1 MKKRTASKPRKPPKT
16 ICAAGS
22 GTRLKIIVS
31 EKDIRQRVRELARQ
45 INRDYAGKTLHIVG
59 ILEDGFVFMADLVRA
74 LEGDVVCQFLKAY
87 VTEQPREGGS
97 TLELFFRPELE
108 VAGKHV
114 LLVMGVLQTGIT
126 SEFLIRHLT
135 SCGAASVRI
144 ATFIDRST
152 DRRILLRAD
161 YSGFLLDNSYVVGYG
176 LGTADFGRNLPFLA
190 VVQGQLPPS
199 PGI

>member
-1 MKKRTASKPRKPPKT
+1 MPEILHNNVKCKLEIVATAEQIQK
-16 ICAAGS
+16 
-22 GTRLKIIVS
+22 
-31 EKDIRQRVRELARQ
+31 RVRELARQ
-45 INRDYAGKTLHIVG
+45 VSEDFRGELIYAIAV
-59 ILEDGFVFMADLVRA
+59 LEDGFVFMADLVRA
-74 LEGDVVCQFLKAY
+74 LEGDVVCQFLKAF

-126 SEFLIRHLT
+126 TEFLIRHLT

-176 LGTADFGRNLPFLA
+176 LGSADFGRNLPFLA
-190 VVQGQLPPS
+190 VVQGQVPPS